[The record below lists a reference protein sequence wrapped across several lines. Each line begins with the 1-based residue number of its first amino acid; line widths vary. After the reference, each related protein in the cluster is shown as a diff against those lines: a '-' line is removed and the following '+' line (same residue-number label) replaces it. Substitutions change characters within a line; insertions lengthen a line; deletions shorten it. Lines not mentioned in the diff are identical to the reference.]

1 MHICLCA
8 FPFKSLCS
16 TAVDLALPECDLC
29 SASVGLVALSFFW
42 ADIPG
47 SSPSC
52 VSPPLLCTLVFL
64 IAMPLHAKGSDAPFE
79 VERRLCVKGGRL
91 KGWMTLP
98 VIEVD
103 GRECVMVSARSSF
116 LTNMA
121 FGNTAEHRHELTK
134 LCAEVRDLL
143 LRAEGLTET
152 ASAQTEQSV
161 GKSTLNLDADDD
173 AAPAVRPSPSKKQ
186 KRGGA
191 ASWHEIQLRGVPV
204 LCRIRCG
211 QQILLQ
217 GPVEAVTSLVEAL
230 GRPSSREATDK
241 PHKKA
246 DLQPITNNADNG
258 RIKWR
263 WSSSH
268 RLGGWVV
275 QYKVEENGPTCTK
288 HSGLDVP
295 KLNFLGEEMGHASYM
310 EVRSQVLQKARAEW
324 NALDQTSAV
333 RYCLG

>member
-1 MHICLCA
+1 
-8 FPFKSLCS
+8 
-16 TAVDLALPECDLC
+16 
-29 SASVGLVALSFFW
+29 
-42 ADIPG
+42 
-47 SSPSC
+47 
-52 VSPPLLCTLVFL
+52 
-64 IAMPLHAKGSDAPFE
+64 MPVHAKGSDALFE
-79 VERRLCVKGGRL
+79 VERRLCVKGGHL
-91 KGWMTLP
+91 KGWITLP

-134 LCAEVRDLL
+134 LCAEVRNLL
-143 LRAEGLTET
+143 LRADGLTET

-161 GKSTLNLDADDD
+161 GKSKLNLDADDD

-186 KRGGA
+186 KRGVA

-204 LCRIRCG
+204 LCRLRCG

-217 GPVEAVTSLVEAL
+217 GTVEPVTSVVEAL

-241 PHKKA
+241 PHEKA
-246 DLQPITNNADNG
+246 DLEPITNDADNG

-263 WSSSH
+263 WPSSH

-275 QYKVEENGPTCTK
+275 QYGVERNGPIRTK
-288 HSGLDVP
+288 HSGGTYPSLPSWVRRWVMRATWMCDRRSRRRRGSSGTLLTRRARRGTLQSLAWKRARRPHARVKVRHRMCSTVETRLAP
-295 KLNFLGEEMGHASYM
+295 MTEATAAESQKLGLGE
-310 EVRSQVLQKARAEW
+310 RK
-324 NALDQTSAV
+324 
-333 RYCLG
+333 